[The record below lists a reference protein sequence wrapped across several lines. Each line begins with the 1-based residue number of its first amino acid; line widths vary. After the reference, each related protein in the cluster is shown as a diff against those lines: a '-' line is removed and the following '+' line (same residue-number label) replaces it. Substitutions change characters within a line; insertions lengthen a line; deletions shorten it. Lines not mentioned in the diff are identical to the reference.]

1 MNAVGLEA
9 LSTFWD
15 WAQSNCFQTGLQ
27 SLILFLKK
35 LKSLLRAEG
44 WYCYEQNQG
53 FCPRSAESPNN
64 CPFVYKE
71 SSGLKWCGYYRS
83 EVDLEVYFQSVLARR
98 GFQWSLHLWQNCSAG
113 CFGTSPWHG
122 IMLPEL
128 TGRGEGI
135 SGTNQNFC
143 KVQQRYRTSH
153 FLLFFFKTSS
163 LREIEQ
169 PHHPQT
175 WHAECEHAGLR
186 APNSSFSS
194 SGF

>member
-1 MNAVGLEA
+1 MPQVKRYGESGSYTSGISLGSCTA
-9 LSTFWD
+9 LSIFSPPWMQ
-15 WAQSNCFQTGLQ
+15 WGWRHSAPSGCNCFQMGLQ

-83 EVDLEVYFQSVLARR
+83 EVDLEVYFQTVLARS

-135 SGTNQNFC
+135 SGTN
-143 KVQQRYRTSH
+143 
-153 FLLFFFKTSS
+153 
-163 LREIEQ
+163 
-169 PHHPQT
+169 
-175 WHAECEHAGLR
+175 
-186 APNSSFSS
+186 
-194 SGF
+194 